1 MLRPSPLLRPIESAK
16 LIVSFL
22 IVCCV
27 TAQAIEI
34 RRFSLKTKELLG
46 RQLYERTQRG
56 AAPLT
61 EPQLRAKRAA
71 MESLRQLDKS
81 YRIVVL
87 NDPERDGHLVYA
99 LATSPN
105 PDDIVVG
112 VHYRVTVS
120 SAGKVERVDPLA
132 RSRLVIRK
140 NGRDRPAGYRH
151 AGFYATN
158 MVSTE
163 PVETFIYL
171 SLLHHDSCVV
181 FTPDS
186 ATWLIKDGK
195 ITRERE
201 RR

>member
-1 MLRPSPLLRPIESAK
+1 
-16 LIVSFL
+16 
-22 IVCCV
+22 
-27 TAQAIEI
+27 
-34 RRFSLKTKELLG
+34 
-46 RQLYERTQRG
+46 
-56 AAPLT
+56 
-61 EPQLRAKRAA
+61 
-71 MESLRQLDKS
+71 MEALQQLDKS
-81 YRIVVL
+81 YRFVVL

-105 PDDIVVG
+105 PDDIVAG

-120 SAGKVERVDPLA
+120 SAGKVKRVDPLA

-140 NGRDRPAGYRH
+140 NGPDVPAGYLH
-151 AGFYATN
+151 AGLYATN

-181 FTPDS
+181 FTSDS
-186 ATWLIKDGK
+186 QAWLIKNGK
-195 ITRERE
+195 ITRDKE

>member
-1 MLRPSPLLRPIESAK
+1 MFARTLTALVLIACCSAEG
-16 LIVSFL
+16 
-22 IVCCV
+22 
-27 TAQAIEI
+27 AGI
-34 RRFSLKTKELLG
+34 RQFSLRTTERLG
-46 RQLYERTQRG
+46 RELYEQSQRSS
-56 AAPLT
+56 ALT
-61 EPQLRAKRAA
+61 ESQQRAKRAA
-71 MESLRQLDKS
+71 MTALPQLEKQA
-81 YRIVVL
+81 YRFVVL

-132 RSRLVIRK
+132 RSGLVIRK
-140 NGRDRPAGYRH
+140 NGADRPAGYRH

-158 MVSTE
+158 MVSTQ

-186 ATWLIKDGK
+186 ATWLIKNGK